1 MDALPPFTD
10 EQLQELINMPKI
22 VRSRKPASGYKTEKG
37 HERCTMELSSDASD
51 ITQFAVFIRRSTRFI
66 ENFTIGL
73 LYCTNMRGIGDITL
87 LRYNGAHGETSRA
100 PDGHYAKPHIHWLT
114 SEDIEEGITEPQE
127 KKREITDEYSTL
139 DEALEVFSRD
149 INIVD
154 FGNYPIPSTQRRL
167 FDES

>member
-1 MDALPPFTD
+1 MDAQPPLTD

-22 VRSRKPASGYKTEKG
+22 VRSRKPVSDYKIEGG
-37 HERCTMELSSDASD
+37 HERYNMELSSDASD
-51 ITQFAVFIRRSTRFI
+51 RTQFEVFIRRSTRFI

-73 LYCTNMRGIGDITL
+73 QYYTNMRDIGDITL

-100 PDGHYAKPHIHWLT
+100 QDGHYDKPHIHWLT
-114 SEDIEEGITEPQE
+114 SEDIESGIIQPQE
-127 KKREITDEYSTL
+127 KNRRVTDEYSTL

-154 FGNYPIPSTQRRL
+154 FGKYPVLSMQRRL
-167 FDES
+167 FDGS